1 MAKAKP
7 DAGAEKVTQI
17 EMVRTAIDELG
28 PDAKPQPMQAF
39 IKDRFDTELA
49 PNIISNYKSVL
60 KRKGGGMVGGGGGAG
75 GKRGRK
81 SGAQF
86 SDLETIRGLV
96 TRLGAEQV
104 KKLVD
109 VAGMF
114 S

>member
-1 MAKAKP
+1 MAKGK
-7 DAGAEKVTQI
+7 AEASGTKVTQI
-17 EMVRTAIDELG
+17 EMVRAAIDTLG
-28 PDAKPQPMQAF
+28 ADAKPQPMQAF
-39 IKDRFDTELA
+39 ILEKFNTNLA
-49 PNIISNYKSVL
+49 PNIISNYKSVI
-60 KRKGGGMVGGGGGAG
+60 KRKSGAANG
-75 GKRGRK
+75 TKRGRK

-114 S
+114 G

>member
-1 MAKAKP
+1 VAKAKP
-7 DAGAEKVTQI
+7 DAGAVKVTQI

-28 PDAKPQPMQAF
+28 PDAKPQPMQTF
-39 IKDRFDTELA
+39 IKERFDTELA

-60 KRKGGGMVGGGGGAG
+60 KRKGGIASGGAG

-96 TRLGAEQV
+96 ARLGAEQV
-104 KKLVD
+104 KKLVE